1 MAYVSIQQ
9 VEKLQRQN
17 KTSFWK
23 VCDRSKKLIINQ
35 YDGNDLEESI
45 NILND
50 TLQNCIGDYV
60 IVNLYTRQPEKLIK
74 GSTLGKTFELMV
86 QLESKAPSHS
96 YQHHNIGAP
105 SYQDIIEL
113 NKKILELEH
122 QRKIDELESNSKPSA
137 MEKLADQLVQGNT
150 INLLINAFMNKGTK
164 QTESINKPDNTSE
177 TLKKFAEV
185 DPNFEYTLAKMADYI
200 KQNPSV
206 LNQIKMIIGA

>member
-35 YDGNDLEESI
+35 YDGTDLEESI

-50 TLQNCIGDYV
+50 TLLNCIGDYV

-86 QLESKAPSHS
+86 QLDSKAPSHS
-96 YQHHNIGAP
+96 YSHHNIAGP
-105 SYQDIIEL
+105 SYNDIIDL

-122 QRKIDELESNSKPSA
+122 QRKIDELESQQKPSA
-137 MEKLADQLVQGNT
+137 IEKLADQLVQGNT
-150 INLLINAFMNKGTK
+150 INLLINAFMNKSKPATEAIKGTD
-164 QTESINKPDNTSE
+164 TTNE
-177 TLKKFAEV
+177 TLKKFAAV
-185 DPNFEYTLAKMADYI
+185 DSDYENTLAKMADYI
-200 KQNPSV
+200 SKNPSV
-206 LNQIKMIIGA
+206 LQQIKLIIGA